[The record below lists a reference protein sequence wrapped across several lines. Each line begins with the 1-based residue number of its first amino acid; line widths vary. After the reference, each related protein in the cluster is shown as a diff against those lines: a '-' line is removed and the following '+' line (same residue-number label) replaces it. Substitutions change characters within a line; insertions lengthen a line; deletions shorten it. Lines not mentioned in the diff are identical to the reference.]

1 VVESLRSDEPFNR
14 GQRKTQRGEMMCSRS
29 FVAHRA
35 KFGPRRVTWRHHGGS
50 GNFFGLDVEE
60 MGPRAQIAAA
70 LTVLAPVA
78 LGAIFVLSFAPQ
90 VFWLVFVFGWM
101 VFPSF
106 GLLIRGLTALPATPS
121 GDRAELASASDKERE
136 LLQALR
142 RYGELTPARAAME
155 TSLSVADADQMLED
169 LAAGGHLEVRTRGVG
184 LSYALW
190 SSPTTSEVRR
200 RMESTE

>member
-1 VVESLRSDEPFNR
+1 
-14 GQRKTQRGEMMCSRS
+14 MMCGRS
-29 FVAHRA
+29 SVAHRP
-35 KFGPRRVTWRHHGGS
+35 KFGPHRETRRHHIGS
-50 GNFFGLDVEE
+50 GSFFGLDAEH

-78 LGAIFVLSFAPQ
+78 LGVTLVLSFAPQ

-106 GLLIRGLTALPATPS
+106 GLLVRGLAGLSATPLE
-121 GDRAELASASDKERE
+121 RRTEPASAGSRERE
-136 LLQALR
+136 LLEALR
-142 RYGELTPARAAME
+142 EHGELTPARAAME
-155 TSLSVADADQMLED
+155 TSLSVAEADRMLEA

-190 SSPTTSEVRR
+190 TAPTAPVGRDLEAAARNRR
-200 RMESTE
+200 EGAS

>member
-1 VVESLRSDEPFNR
+1 
-14 GQRKTQRGEMMCSRS
+14 MMCGRS
-29 FVAHRA
+29 SVAHEPR
-35 KFGPRRVTWRHHGGS
+35 FGPHRETRRHHGGS

-90 VFWLVFVFGWM
+90 IFWLVFVFGWM

-106 GLLIRGLTALPATPS
+106 GLLVRGLTALPATPS
-121 GDRAELASASDKERE
+121 GDRSKLASASDKERE

-142 RYGELTPARAAME
+142 KYGELTPPRAAME
-155 TSLSVADADQMLED
+155 TSLSVAEADQMLED

-190 SSPTTSEVRR
+190 SSPTL
-200 RMESTE
+200 